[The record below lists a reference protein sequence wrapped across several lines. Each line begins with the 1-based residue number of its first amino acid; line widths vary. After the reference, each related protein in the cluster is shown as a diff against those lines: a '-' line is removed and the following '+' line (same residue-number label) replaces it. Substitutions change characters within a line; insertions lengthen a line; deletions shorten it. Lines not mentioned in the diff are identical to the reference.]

1 VCNVH
6 DRTLQITSNCCAQTM
21 HAKGGCHWPTYCLM
35 FTVPSSWC
43 RRALTN
49 LEVCL
54 PGSVPAGMCARQL
67 VCPGC

>member
-21 HAKGGCHWPTYCLM
+21 HAKDGCHWPTYCLM

-43 RRALTN
+43 RRALTGCTAAWCCSCRH
-49 LEVCL
+49 VC
-54 PGSVPAGMCARQL
+54 
-67 VCPGC
+67 